1 MRRLIAA
8 FGLIFGLATLAACGP
23 IYETQYT
30 FHPPGGHRG
39 QACVSSCDAD
49 QTAGRYQCRREVQDC
64 ENEKQ
69 RIAQREYN
77 RYVRWRQ
84 DQNLPVD
91 KTLYDFTPSYSCPWE
106 SDCTS
111 VCEADYRACF
121 QGCGGR
127 IDAQQ
132 VCVMGCNQ
140 GK

>member
-1 MRRLIAA
+1 M
-8 FGLIFGLATLAACGP
+8 
-23 IYETQYT
+23 
-30 FHPPGGHRG
+30 
-39 QACVSSCDAD
+39 
-49 QTAGRYQCRREVQDC
+49 
-64 ENEKQ
+64 
-69 RIAQREYN
+69 
-77 RYVRWRQ
+77 
-84 DQNLPVD
+84 
-91 KTLYDFTPSYSCPWE
+91 PSYSCPWE